1 MDVYEPAED
10 SFLLQKYVKEHAFGR
25 VLDIG
30 TGSGIQAL
38 TAADCKNVREVVAV
52 DINKRAIKEL
62 SAKRNRKVRAI
73 ESDLFSQVN
82 DKFNLIIF
90 NPPYLPQDLG
100 INDPALY
107 GGEKGWEVSEKFF
120 SEVSDY
126 LISNGKI
133 LFLFSSL
140 TDKDKIEEMISGRLL
155 DFQELATEK
164 LPLFE
169 TLYVYLI
176 EKSQLLID
184 LERKNVFGI
193 NYLTH
198 GKRGNIFIG
207 QQDKSTLVKTH
218 FAKSEIAKVAIKV
231 KRAESKAINR
241 MSNEVN
247 WLKLLNKKNI
257 GPKLLFYGE
266 DYFVYEYVEGSF
278 ILDWVKGKSR
288 KKVVFVLINVLN
300 QCFIMDKMGVSKEEM
315 HHPFKHVLVDK
326 FSVPI
331 LIDFE
336 RCSRTEKPKNVT
348 QFIEF
353 ISRGDLGFD
362 IEILR
367 SLAKKYK
374 KDFLEESFNKI
385 VSYLQS

>member
-10 SFLLQKYVKEHAFGR
+10 SFLLQKYVEEHAFGR

-218 FAKSEIAKVAIKV
+218 FAKSEIVKVAIKV

>member
-218 FAKSEIAKVAIKV
+218 FAKSEIVKVAIKV

>member
-10 SFLLQKYVKEHAFGR
+10 SFLLQKYVEEHAFGR